1 MKKTVL
7 LLGAVGILVLAG
19 VAGMNYW
26 NSMKAPA
33 RPAGIVDGG
42 EGLRGLRIDNST
54 GGDWSISIV
63 SGYVSSLKSVRMMI
77 MNSSTG
83 EKTVDKPISALLPA
97 NNDPDAVFNDSNG
110 NNHIDSGDSI
120 LLKGSSPNIK
130 SGYRV
135 NFLKGENVTGTIWEI
150 P

>member
-1 MKKTVL
+1 MKKVL
-7 LLGAVGILVLAG
+7 LPILAVAIIVLAG
-19 VAGMNYW
+19 VGGVIYW
-26 NSMKAPA
+26 NFLKVPA
-33 RPAGIVDGG
+33 KPAGILDGG
-42 EGLRGLRIDNST
+42 EGLPGLRIENST
-54 GGDWSISIV
+54 GGDWLISIA

-97 NNDPDAVFNDSNG
+97 NNDPDAVFNDNYW

-130 SGYRV
+130 SGYKV
-135 NFLKGENVTGTIWEI
+135 QFIKGEKIIGTIHEI